1 MNTQDNALGLPP
13 VTILSED
20 LDKHL
25 TTAEL
30 SEIIAIPVRTIEGW
44 RIRGGGPPFTKVGPR
59 NVRYDL
65 HLVRAWLRE
74 NTRSVTA

>member
-1 MNTQDNALGLPP
+1 MSTQELTRP
-13 VTILSED
+13 VSVLTED
-20 LDKHL
+20 VDKHL

-30 SEIIAIPVRTIEGW
+30 SEIIAVSARTLERW
-44 RIRGGGPPFTKVGPR
+44 RVRGGGPPFTKVGPR

-74 NTRSVTA
+74 NTQSVTA